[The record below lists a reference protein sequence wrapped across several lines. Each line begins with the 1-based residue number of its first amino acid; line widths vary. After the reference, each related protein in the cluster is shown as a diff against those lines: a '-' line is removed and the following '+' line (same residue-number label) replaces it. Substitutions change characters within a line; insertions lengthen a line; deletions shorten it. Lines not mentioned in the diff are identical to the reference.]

1 MNNSDGINNNNVV
14 VYPCWQDS
22 NFYKITDHILNEDG
36 SRVPI
41 PVPEGLIVNTS
52 LNVRQDTPLISL
64 QQLFDFRGCVYYYD
78 FMKAIRDQTPGPIFM
93 SLYFDGETTPAIAKI
108 PFVVGVGKLH
118 CNREL
123 HPTPEK
129 IWKIIVPE
137 TNYVALGGKKNK
149 IQKKS
154 RKQKSRKTKSRKTK
168 TRKPTRKTK
177 SRKPTRKSTRKP
189 IRKTK

>member
-1 MNNSDGINNNNVV
+1 
-14 VYPCWQDS
+14 
-22 NFYKITDHILNEDG
+22 
-36 SRVPI
+36 
-41 PVPEGLIVNTS
+41 
-52 LNVRQDTPLISL
+52 
-64 QQLFDFRGCVYYYD
+64 
-78 FMKAIRDQTPGPIFM
+78 M